1 MSRTD
6 AILHALRR
14 RLEARRAEL
23 DAATDLRSLVLDLK
37 FSPDCVSPREIVD
50 RIERAEKRTA

>member
-1 MSRTD
+1 MTRTD

-14 RLEARRAEL
+14 KIESRRAEL

-37 FSPDCVSPREIVD
+37 FSPECLTPREIID
-50 RIERAEKRTA
+50 RMERGEKRTA